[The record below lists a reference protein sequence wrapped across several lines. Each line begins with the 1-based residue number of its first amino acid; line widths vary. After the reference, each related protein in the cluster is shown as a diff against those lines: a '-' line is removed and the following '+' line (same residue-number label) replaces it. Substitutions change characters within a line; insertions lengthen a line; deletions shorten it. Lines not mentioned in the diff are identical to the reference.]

1 MPRFIEVYDL
11 NNEILVTGHDFSFSF
26 FNLLKNLSATSTNF
40 LQNTTRWAVV
50 GKDEFL
56 VPTSAVCYILS
67 GICLIIFR
75 EIIIRCKMRKMIGIR
90 LKTA

>member
-50 GKDEFL
+50 GKDEFP

-67 GICLIIFR
+67 GIFLIIFR
-75 EIIIRCKMRKMIGIR
+75 EIIVCFNVRKLIGIR

>member
-26 FNLLKNLSATSTNF
+26 FNLLKNLSASTNF

-50 GKDEFL
+50 GNDEFL
-56 VPTSAVCYILS
+56 LPMAAVYYILS
-67 GICLIIFR
+67 GIFLIIIR
-75 EIIIRCKMRKMIGIR
+75 EIIICCRMRKIIR

>member
-26 FNLLKNLSATSTNF
+26 FNLLKNLSASTNF

-50 GKDEFL
+50 GNDEFL
-56 VPTSAVCYILS
+56 LPMAAVYYILS
-67 GICLIIFR
+67 GIFLIIIR
-75 EIIIRCKMRKMIGIR
+75 EIIVCFKMRQLIR